1 MPRPGLTFEG
11 LKALAGQE
19 LGVSGWITV
28 DQETINRFAECTG
41 DRQWI
46 YVDVERTRKE
56 SPFRK
61 PIAHGYL
68 TLSLVTAMAMDIDAD
83 TGEHSG
89 GLHPW
94 IGLRALHRAGEGRR
108 ARVHALDAGFDGG
121 QGAGPISD
129 QDRDHGRDRRRSAPS
144 AHGGRTRHALRARG
158 TSGLPER
165 GQNLVTTPIPMPS
178 KPPIAISA
186 CGASS
191 RPMRLPTSSSGF
203 SLPVRIISIIA

>member
-1 MPRPGLTFEG
+1 MSRPGLTFDG

-46 YVDVERTRKE
+46 HVDVERTKKE

-68 TLSLVTAMAMDIDAD
+68 TLSLGHRHGDGHRRH
-83 TGEHSG
+83 TGEHAG
-89 GLHPW
+89 GLHPR

-108 ARVHALDAGFDGG
+108 ARAHALDAGFDGG
-121 QGAGPISD
+121 RGAGPIS
-129 QDRDHGRDRRRSAPS
+129 GRDSATRS
-144 AHGGRTRHALRARG
+144 R
-158 TSGLPER
+158 
-165 GQNLVTTPIPMPS
+165 S
-178 KPPIAISA
+178 KAI
-186 CGASS
+186 
-191 RPMRLPTSSSGF
+191 RVQR
-203 SLPVRIISIIA
+203 